1 MQQLRCIPKRIGF
14 AVIAVLIVVAG
25 AHAGDI
31 ALFDGKSVAA
41 VVYEQTDGVP
51 IAKAAALL
59 AHDLTSLTG
68 HKPLVASGMADIKG
82 SAVVIG
88 LANSPAIAAILRANK
103 IDTTAIEGK
112 WETYGRAVVPAPWD
126 PNKKAL
132 LIFGSDVRGTI

>member
-1 MQQLRCIPKRIGF
+1 
-14 AVIAVLIVVAG
+14 
-25 AHAGDI
+25 
-31 ALFDGKSVAA
+31 
-41 VVYEQTDGVP
+41 
-51 IAKAAALL
+51 
-59 AHDLTSLTG
+59 
-68 HKPLVASGMADIKG
+68 MADIKG